1 MSPATWFVIVGAIG
15 ALLVFSVFKQF
26 GTDRF
31 DALAKRLGERSRL
44 VSRGKLVDGARR
56 RDVLLALTDATFI
69 YESSDGQSTFDRQ
82 WIREVGYENELST
95 GASIGVD
102 KVLRLRCF
110 SKTFEFVLSQQVFH
124 EWEAILPAYCEIAAR
139 T

>member
-1 MSPATWFVIVGAIG
+1 MSPAAWLVIIGAIG
-15 ALLVFSVFKQF
+15 ALLAFSVFKQF

-31 DALAKRLGERSRL
+31 DALAKRLRERSRL
-44 VSRGKLVDGARR
+44 VSRGTLVDGTRR
-56 RDVLLALTDATFI
+56 KDVLLALTDSAFI
-69 YESSDGQSTFDRQ
+69 YESSDGQSSFDRQ
-82 WIREVGYENELST
+82 WIREVGYESELST
-95 GASIGVD
+95 GMSVGAD

-110 SKTFEFVLSQQVFH
+110 SRTFEFVLSPQVFH